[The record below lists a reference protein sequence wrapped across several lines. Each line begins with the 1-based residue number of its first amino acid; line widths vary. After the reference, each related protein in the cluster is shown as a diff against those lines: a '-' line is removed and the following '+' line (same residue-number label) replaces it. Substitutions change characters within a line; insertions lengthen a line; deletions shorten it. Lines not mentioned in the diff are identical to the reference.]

1 MEDKEI
7 KTLVNLPMPRKQLVL
22 RIKSICSKQVKN
34 VVQQNSNKY
43 HIYYRCKQTASYL
56 EQLDDLD
63 LSRIEFPQKDEN
75 GNFRLQTVRA
85 DDHYLDKY
93 RKFSLGQ
100 INQVLLRN
108 RQQLQRV
115 RETAIAACL
124 FSEHSGDNAIAAVV
138 LDSTLSLIHLPVPG
152 HETYK
157 VTLNV

>member
-7 KTLVNLPMPRKQLVL
+7 KALVNLPMPRKQLVL

-93 RKFSLGQ
+93 RKFSLDQ
-100 INQVLLRN
+100 INS
-108 RQQLQRV
+108 
-115 RETAIAACL
+115 EIANNYKEFGKPQSQHACL
-124 FSEHSGDNAIAAVV
+124 VNTQGFSHDTIAAVV
-138 LDSTLSLIHLPVPG
+138 LDSTLSLIHLPLPG

>member
-1 MEDKEI
+1 MTGNGGQRNQSSSESADAKETTRPQNQEYLF
-7 KTLVNLPMPRKQLVL
+7 KTSQKCCPAEFQ
-22 RIKSICSKQVKN
+22 
-34 VVQQNSNKY
+34 

-93 RKFSLGQ
+93 RKFSLDQ
-100 INQVLLRN
+100 INSEIAN
-108 RQQLQRV
+108 NYKEFGKPQLQH
-115 RETAIAACL
+115 ACL
-124 FSEHSGDNAIAAVV
+124 VNTQGFSHDTIAAVV
-138 LDSTLSLIHLPVPG
+138 LDSTLSLIHLPLPG